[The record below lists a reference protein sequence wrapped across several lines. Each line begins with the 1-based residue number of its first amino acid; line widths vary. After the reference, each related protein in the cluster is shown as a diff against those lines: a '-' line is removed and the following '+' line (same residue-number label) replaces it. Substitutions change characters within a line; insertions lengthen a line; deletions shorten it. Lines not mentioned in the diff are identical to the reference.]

1 MRISSSLLYHA
12 ALFSILQHTS
22 THSVILYCRKR
33 GKRATVDAVSH
44 WLNAFQCARVLM
56 SSKYPDGLTGR
67 VEFNDDG
74 DRRFAHYSILN
85 YQKTRL
91 VQVGVYNGSQVS
103 TPWMVMYSSLRCTS
117 NVNANVLLYNLQVM
131 MNTQRKI
138 IWPGG
143 DTEKPRGYQ
152 MSTRLKVH
160 SIDDFSLHHCQVFLS
175 FITLWLT
182 TFGVIEDC
190 HHSSRAICVRET
202 DAARRDVQ
210 RGIHREWSPDQKSD
224 LHWA

>member
-1 MRISSSLLYHA
+1 MSICIQSSAIECRESK
-12 ALFSILQHTS
+12 LFPFPLNLAVHIHPSQFCS
-22 THSVILYCRKR
+22 KC
-33 GKRATVDAVSH
+33 GKRAIVDAISH
-44 WLNAFQCARVLM
+44 SFNPLQCARVLM

-103 TPWMVMYSSLRCTS
+103 ASERVSYSSLRRS
-117 NVNANVLLYNLQVM
+117 RSVNVLLLNLQVM

-160 SIDDFSLHHCQVFLS
+160 SVDDFPLHHCQDFLS
-175 FITLWLT
+175 FPTL
-182 TFGVIEDC
+182 
-190 HHSSRAICVRET
+190 
-202 DAARRDVQ
+202 
-210 RGIHREWSPDQKSD
+210 
-224 LHWA
+224 